1 MFKNF
6 LKLPRN
12 SRFHYTPRYYDGV
25 EEGNIYKFKSKYSK
39 EDTDINYNDFRGHWE
54 EARLDSRNRGN
65 AGISL
70 RLLLIIA
77 VLTLIF
83 LYIIDF
89 DLSIFQMN

>member
-6 LKLPRN
+6 LKLPGN
-12 SRFHYTPRYYDGV
+12 SRFHYTPRYYKGV
-25 EEGNIYKFKSKYSK
+25 EEGNIYKFKSKYSR
-39 EDTDINYNDFRGHWE
+39 EDADLNYNDFRGQWQQ
-54 EARLDSRNRGN
+54 ARLDSRNRANSGV
-65 AGISL
+65 SM

-77 VLTLIF
+77 VLVLIF